1 MAKQGIDAPGAISR
15 NQVNAR
21 VSGRSPDDNPTDTAK
36 QNYTEVGWSND
47 KGSIRLG
54 HIHKQ
59 GDVTASVLL
68 QTPDAEHCMFLDM
81 DGPRKGWTTSVGPGN
96 FNVECGSANEEA
108 QDSLILN
115 AKNGNILI
123 TATNGKIRLQ
133 GTDIELVAVGAGD
146 DKGSIKMEA
155 TENIITNSKKL
166 MMTAKQFYRIA
177 TPGVGEVIANA
188 VLQMYGSVF
197 RGVSDGCYLK
207 DSKVGGR
214 KYAVLSTVL
223 AATTAGKS
231 GPEMQAA
238 KTSDKRLN
246 QASANQIKD
255 AGVGGVA

>member
-1 MAKQGIDAPGAISR
+1 MTKIGRDAPGAISR

-21 VSGRSPDDNPTDTAK
+21 VSGRAADDNPTDTSK

-47 KGSIRLG
+47 KGSVRLG

-59 GDVTASVLL
+59 ADVTASVML
-68 QTPDAEHCMFLDM
+68 QTPDAEHAFFLDM
-81 DGPRKGWTTSVGPGN
+81 DGQRKGWTTSTGPGN

-133 GTDIELVAVGAGD
+133 GTDIELVAVGD
-146 DKGSIKMEA
+146 DDSKGSIKMEA

-166 MMTAKQFYRIA
+166 MMTAKQVFRIA
-177 TPGVGEVIANA
+177 SPGYGEVIANC

-207 DSKVGGR
+207 DSKNGGR
-214 KYAVLSTVL
+214 KFAILSTAL
-223 AATTAGKS
+223 AASSYGH
-231 GPEMQAA
+231 GPSLRGAN
-238 KTSDKRLN
+238 TSDVRLN
-246 QASANQIKD
+246 EQSAQEVED
-255 AGVGGVA
+255 AI

>member
-1 MAKQGIDAPGAISR
+1 MASNGRDAPGAISR

-21 VSGRSPDDNPTDTAK
+21 IAGRGPEDSPTDTAK

-47 KGSIRLG
+47 KGSVRLG

-59 GDVTASVLL
+59 GDVTASVML
-68 QTPDAEHCMFLDM
+68 QTPDAEHSFYLDM
-81 DGPRKGWTTSVGPGN
+81 DGQRKGWTTSVGPGN
-96 FNVECGSANEEA
+96 FNVECGSANDEA

-133 GTDIELVAVGAGD
+133 GTDIELVAVGEGSS
-146 DKGSIKMEA
+146 KGSIKMEA

-166 MMTAKQFYRIA
+166 MMTAKHYYRIA
-177 TPGVGEVIANA
+177 SPGIGEVVANA

-214 KYAVLSTVL
+214 KFAVLSTAL
-223 AATTAGKS
+223 AAKSYGKDS
-231 GPEMQAA
+231 PSMQAA
-238 KTSDKRLN
+238 NTGDTRLN
-246 QASANQIKD
+246 QASSDQIKD
-255 AGVGGVA
+255 AGVV

>member
-1 MAKQGIDAPGAISR
+1 MAQNIDAPGAVSR
-15 NQVNAR
+15 NSSNDR
-21 VSGRSPDDNPTDTAK
+21 SGKGAK
-36 QNYTEVGWSND
+36 KNYTEVGWSND

-54 HIHKQ
+54 HVAKQ
-59 GDVTASVLL
+59 GDVTSGIIL
-68 QTPDAEHCMFLDM
+68 QAPDAEHQLSLDI
-81 DGPRKGWTTSVGPGN
+81 DGPREVWTCSTSPSN
-96 FNVECGSANEEA
+96 FQVECGIANDEA
-108 QDSLILN
+108 EDSLILN

-133 GTDIELVAVGAGD
+133 GTDIELVAVGNGD

-214 KYAVLSTVL
+214 KYAILNTAL
-223 AATTAGKS
+223 AAATIGKS
-231 GPEMQAA
+231 APAME
-238 KTSDKRLN
+238 N
-246 QASANQIKD
+246 ANPQSNT
-255 AGVGGVA
+255 GGTA

>member
-1 MAKQGIDAPGAISR
+1 MASQGRDAPGAISR
-15 NQVNAR
+15 NQVNNR
-21 VSGRSPDDNPTDTAK
+21 VAGRSPGDNPTDTAK

-59 GDVTASVLL
+59 GDVTSSVLL
-68 QTPDAEHCMFLDM
+68 QTPDAEHHLTLDM
-81 DGPRKGWTTSVGPGN
+81 DGPRKGWTTSCGPGN
-96 FNVECGSANEEA
+96 FSVECGSANEEA
-108 QDSLILN
+108 EDSLILN

-214 KYAVLSTVL
+214 KYAILNTAL
-223 AATTAGKS
+223 AAATIGKS
-231 GPEMQAA
+231 APAMQTATTSAEPAEPDPPAA
-238 KTSDKRLN
+238 ST
-246 QASANQIKD
+246 A
-255 AGVGGVA
+255 

>member
-1 MAKQGIDAPGAISR
+1 MAQNIDAPGAVSR
-15 NQVNAR
+15 NSSNDR
-21 VSGRSPDDNPTDTAK
+21 SGKGAK
-36 QNYTEVGWSND
+36 KNYTEVGWSND

-54 HIHKQ
+54 HVAKQ
-59 GDVTASVLL
+59 GDVTSGIIL
-68 QTPDAEHCMFLDM
+68 QAPDAEHQLSLDI
-81 DGPRKGWTTSVGPGN
+81 DGPREVWTCSTSPSN
-96 FNVECGSANEEA
+96 FQVECGIANDEA
-108 QDSLILN
+108 EDSLILN

-133 GTDIELVAVGAGD
+133 GTDIELVAVGNGD

-214 KYAVLSTVL
+214 KYAILNTAL
-223 AATTAGKS
+223 AAATIGKS
-231 GPEMQAA
+231 APAMQTATTSAEPAEPDPPAA
-238 KTSDKRLN
+238 ST
-246 QASANQIKD
+246 A
-255 AGVGGVA
+255 

>member
-1 MAKQGIDAPGAISR
+1 MDNISRDAPGAISR
-15 NQVNAR
+15 NQINDR
-21 VSGRSPDDNPTDTAK
+21 VSGRASDDNPTDTSK

-54 HIHKQ
+54 HVHKQ
-59 GDVTASVLL
+59 GDVTAGVIL
-68 QTPDAEHCMFLDM
+68 QTPDAEHQLSLDI
-81 DGPRKGWTTSVGPGN
+81 DGPRKGWTVSTGPGN

-197 RGVSDGCYLK
+197 RGVSGGCYLK

-214 KYAVLSTVL
+214 KFAILNTAL
-223 AATTAGKS
+223 AAATIGKS
-231 GPEMQAA
+231 GPE
-238 KTSDKRLN
+238 
-246 QASANQIKD
+246 AS
-255 AGVGGVA
+255 

>member
-1 MAKQGIDAPGAISR
+1 MANQGIDAPGAISR
-15 NQVNAR
+15 NQVNDR
-21 VSGRSPDDNPTDTAK
+21 VSGRAPGDNPTDTAK
-36 QNYTEVGWSND
+36 QNYTEVGWAND

-54 HIHKQ
+54 HVHKQ
-59 GDVTASVLL
+59 GDVTSSILL
-68 QTPDAEHCMFLDM
+68 QTPDAEHSISLDM
-81 DGPRKGWTTSVGPGN
+81 DGPRKGWTTAIGPGN

-133 GTDIELVAVGAGD
+133 GTDIELVAVGSGD

-188 VLQMYGSVF
+188 VLQMYGSIF

-214 KYAVLSTVL
+214 KYAILNTAL
-223 AATTAGKS
+223 AAATLGKS
-231 GPEMQAA
+231 GSE
-238 KTSDKRLN
+238 
-246 QASANQIKD
+246 AS
-255 AGVGGVA
+255 